1 MKITDELLYQH
12 AAEAR
17 DIWLDTLPNED
28 ELPEHQFSD
37 EFMASFE
44 TMKKQEK
51 GQSKKRKRTPL
62 QRVAAVFLAVL
73 IGSGTWLGVD
83 AEARA
88 AFVSWFREFTGKSA
102 VYTYVGE
109 VPESEITDYL
119 CTWLPDGMEAI
130 ETDASKTSGHVIYTS
145 PDDDFAV
152 FSYTYMHSGTAV
164 HLFPTG
170 DELVH
175 SEMQI
180 NGMHADFYEEPGE
193 DYSCFIIW
201 FDEANQI
208 FFDIN
213 GNLSKEETIRMAESV
228 QKGQALELLTEY
240 TLTWLPDGYRA
251 RELAWGSHSRTL
263 SCLNEQDHI
272 RLDYEMQEGKSVE
285 EVFNI
290 DEFAESKAVT
300 VWGQDATLYL
310 NTDDD
315 EHTLVWADE
324 AAGIA
329 FCLEATE
336 NEEIMLR
343 VAEAVSA
350 AK

>member
-17 DIWLDTLPNED
+17 DIWLDTLPSDD

-44 TMKKQEK
+44 SVKKQEK
-51 GQSKKRKRTPL
+51 VQRKKKRRSPL
-62 QRVAAVFLAVL
+62 QRVAAVFLAIL

-88 AFVSWFREFTGKSA
+88 AFISWFREFTGDSA

-109 VPESEITDYL
+109 VPESEITDYH
-119 CTWLPDGMEAI
+119 CSWLPEGVEAI
-130 ETDASKTSGHVIYTS
+130 ETEASKTSGHVVYTS
-145 PDDDFAV
+145 SDNDFAV

-164 HLFPTG
+164 HLFPSEE
-170 DELVH
+170 ELVH
-175 SEMQI
+175 TEMQI

-193 DYSCFIIW
+193 NYSCFIIW
-201 FDEANQI
+201 FDEENQL

-213 GNLSKEETIRMAESV
+213 GNLSKEETISMAESV
-228 QKGQALELLTEY
+228 QKGQALELMPEY

-251 RELAWGSHSRTL
+251 RELSWGSHSRTI

-272 RLDYEMQEGKSVE
+272 RLDYEVQAGKSAE
-285 EVFNI
+285 EVFGI
-290 DEFAESKAVT
+290 DEYEECKTVT
-300 VWGQDATLYL
+300 VAGQDAILYL

-324 AAGIA
+324 ATGIA

-336 NEEIMLR
+336 TEEVMLQ
-343 VAEAVSA
+343 VAEAI
-350 AK
+350 KEK

>member
-28 ELPEHQFSD
+28 ELPEHRFSD
-37 EFMASFE
+37 EFMASLE

-88 AFVSWFREFTGKSA
+88 AFVSWIREFVGDSV
-102 VYTYVGE
+102 VYNYVGE
-109 VPESEITDYL
+109 VPETEITDYL
-119 CTWLPDGMEAI
+119 CTWLPEGVEAI
-130 ETDASKTSGHVIYTS
+130 ETDASKTSGHVVYTS

-213 GNLSKEETIRMAESV
+213 GNPSKEETIRMAENV
-228 QKGQALELLTEY
+228 QEGLALELMPEY
-240 TLTWLPDGYRA
+240 TLTWLPEGYRSH
-251 RELAWGSHSRTL
+251 ELSWGSHSRII
-263 SCLNEQDHI
+263 SCLNGEDHI
-272 RLDYEMQEGKSVE
+272 RLDYELYDGGSAEDIFG
-285 EVFNI
+285 I
-290 DEFAESKAVT
+290 DEYAERKTVT
-300 VWGQDATLYL
+300 VSGREAILYL
-310 NTDDD
+310 NTDED
-315 EHTLVWADE
+315 EHSLVWADE

-336 NEEIMLR
+336 NEEIILR
-343 VAEAVSA
+343 VAEG
-350 AK
+350 AKEK

>member
-1 MKITDELLYQH
+1 MKITDEMLYQH

-28 ELPEHQFSD
+28 ELPNHQFSD
-37 EFMASFE
+37 EFMASLE
-44 TMKKQEK
+44 NMKKQER
-51 GQSKKRKRTPL
+51 GQGKKRRRSPL
-62 QRVAAVFLAVL
+62 KRVASVFLAVL

-88 AFVSWFREFTGKSA
+88 SFVSWIREFVGDSV
-102 VYTYVGE
+102 VYNYVGD
-109 VPESEITDYL
+109 VPEDEITDYH
-119 CTWLPDGMEAI
+119 CSWLPDGVEAI
-130 ETDASKTSGHVIYTS
+130 ETEASKTSGHVVYVS
-145 PDDDFAV
+145 QNDDFAV
-152 FSYTYMHSGTAV
+152 FSYTYMHSGTAM
-164 HLFPTG
+164 HLFPSEE
-170 DELVH
+170 ELVH
-175 SEMQI
+175 TEMQI

-193 DYSCFIIW
+193 NYSCFIIW
-201 FDEANQI
+201 FDEANQT

-228 QKGQALELLTEY
+228 QQGQALELMQEY
-240 TLTWLPDGYRA
+240 TLTWLPEGYRA
-251 RELAWGSHSRTL
+251 RELSWGSQSRTI
-263 SCLNEQDHI
+263 SCLNEKDHI
-272 RLDYEMQEGKSVE
+272 RLDYELQNGKSAE

-290 DEFAESKAVT
+290 DGFAESKAVT

-315 EHTLVWADE
+315 EHSLVWADE
-324 AAGIA
+324 TNGIA

-343 VAEAVSA
+343 VAEAV
-350 AK
+350 KEK

>member
-37 EFMASFE
+37 EFMASLE
-44 TMKKQEK
+44 TLKKQDQ
-51 GQSKKRKRTPL
+51 GQRKKRKRRPL
-62 QRVAAVFLAVL
+62 QRVAAVFLAFL
-73 IGSGTWLGVD
+73 IGSGAWMGTS

-88 AFVSWFREFTGKSA
+88 AFISWIRSFTGDSV
-102 VYTYVGE
+102 VYNYAGE
-109 VPESEITDYL
+109 VPKVEITDYL
-119 CTWLPDGMEAI
+119 CTWLPEGVEAI
-130 ETDASKTSGHVIYTS
+130 ETDASRTSGLVVYTS

-152 FSYTYMHSGTAV
+152 FSYSYMHSGTAL
-164 HLFPTG
+164 HLFHSEE
-170 DELVH
+170 ELVH
-175 SEMQI
+175 TEMRI
-180 NGMHADFYEEPGE
+180 NGMHADVYEELGE
-193 DYSCFIIW
+193 NYSCCIVW
-201 FDEANQI
+201 FDEANQT

-240 TLTWLPDGYRA
+240 TLTWLPEGYQA
-251 RELAWGSHSRTL
+251 RELSWGSHARTI

-272 RLDYEMQEGKSVE
+272 RLDYELQDGKSTE
-285 EVFNI
+285 EVFYI
-290 DEFAESKAVT
+290 DEYAESKAVT

-315 EHTLVWADE
+315 EHSLVWADE

-329 FCLEATE
+329 FCLETTE
-336 NEEIMLR
+336 NEETMLR
-343 VAEAVSA
+343 VAEAV
-350 AK
+350 KEK